1 MMGQEFLEQLD
12 SFYRKDA
19 LEEAKDFL
27 QKTYAEA
34 VEAEDISLQ
43 LTVLNEMMS
52 YAGTMGEEE
61 LGMAA
66 VTECGRL
73 IEAYGLQDNAAIGTI
88 WGNMA
93 TVLSR
98 FDKIQE
104 ALAYYQM
111 AKEKLDKNSPCA
123 KDKCKNGEKIEK

>member
-1 MMGQEFLEQLD
+1 
-12 SFYRKDA
+12 
-19 LEEAKDFL
+19 
-27 QKTYAEA
+27 
-34 VEAEDISLQ
+34 
-43 LTVLNEMMS
+43 
-52 YAGTMGEEE
+52 
-61 LGMAA
+61 MAA

-98 FDKIQE
+98 FDKIRE

-111 AKEKLDKNSPCA
+111 AKEKLDQNSLCA
-123 KDKCKNGEKIEK
+123 KDKCKNGEED